1 MWKDAKA
8 QLKELKEELMNAQ
21 TQEDIDELEA
31 DIEGFKKRKAI
42 FAKHLGLPEV
52 AQHSQAI

>member
-31 DIEGFKKRKAI
+31 DNEGFKKRKAF
-42 FAKHLGLPEV
+42 FA
-52 AQHSQAI
+52 